1 METTSTITLYM
12 PDINILSEL
21 VAYFDVT
28 TDEDELVEQGKIFLN
43 TLTIKKYDIQNKK
56 LDTRLIIISL
66 PYLKS

>member
-43 TLTIKKYDIQNKK
+43 TLTIKKYDI
-56 LDTRLIIISL
+56 
-66 PYLKS
+66 